1 MLDVDFRDCDFYEPR
16 EPLICAGET
25 GVAGEAR
32 EEAVARQA

>member
-1 MLDVDFRDCDFYEPR
+1 MLDVDFRDCDFY